1 MASAPSATRSAL
13 RRPACRILSL
23 PLLLLAAPVAAQVLV
38 NGDEFQVNTYTPD
51 YQSEGVVAF
60 GADGS
65 FVVVWD
71 SYGSSGPDQ
80 DGWGI
85 VARRFDARGVPL
97 GGEFQVNSYT
107 TGRQVLP
114 RVAADAQGSFV
125 VVWESYGSPGDD
137 SWWYSIQARR
147 FDAAGVPL
155 GPQFQVN
162 TYTTDS
168 QSRPDVAA
176 LSPQGFVV
184 IWGSQGSAD
193 GDSSAT
199 SVHARRYD
207 ADGAPLGDQFRVN
220 TLTTGIQDYAVVA
233 AAPQGG
239 FAAAWHSGSS
249 AGTDTSSRSV
259 QARLFDAEGDPAGSE
274 VQVNAYTSLTQ
285 ARPSISAGPLGGF
298 VVAWESN
305 GSYGDD
311 ASLGSVQLRR
321 FDSAL
326 SPLGGQLQV
335 NVNTPGDQWSPSVT
349 TDPAGDFLVA
359 WKDYDR
365 IVARRYAPDGTP
377 KSSEVQINVA
387 GDVFPPEVVADARG
401 NFVVVWSSGYS
412 GYPNPD
418 SEVTARRIDGLFRDG
433 VESGDTARWS
443 TSQP

>member
-1 MASAPSATRSAL
+1 MAPAPSATRSAL
-13 RRPACRILSL
+13 RHPACCILSL
-23 PLLLLAAPVAAQVLV
+23 AFLLMAAPVAAQVLV
-38 NGDEFQVNTYTPD
+38 NGDEFQVNTYTPN
-51 YQSEGVVAF
+51 YQGEGDVAF

-97 GGEFQVNSYT
+97 GDEFQVNSYT

-114 RVAADAQGSFV
+114 RVAAEAQGNFV
-125 VVWESYGSPGDD
+125 VVWESYGSVGDD
-137 SWWYSIQARR
+137 SWGYSIQARR
-147 FDAAGVPL
+147 FDAAGAPL

-168 QSRPDVAA
+168 QKWPEVAV
-176 LSPQGFVV
+176 LSPAGFVV
-184 IWGSQGSAD
+184 IWESRGSAD
-193 GDSSAT
+193 GDSSVT

-207 ADGAPLGDQFRVN
+207 ADGAPLGDQFQVN
-220 TLTTGIQDYAVVA
+220 THTTGLQGYGVVA

-239 FAAAWHSGSS
+239 FAVAWQSGSS
-249 AGTDTSSRSV
+249 AGTDTSSLSV
-259 QARLFDAEGDPAGSE
+259 QARRFDSDGDPVGND
-274 VQVNAYTSLTQ
+274 VQVNAYTSSTQ
-285 ARPSISAGPLGGF
+285 WRPSISAGPSGGF
-298 VVAWESN
+298 VVAWQSS

-335 NVNTPGDQWSPSVT
+335 NVNTPGIQGSPSVT
-349 TDPAGDFLVA
+349 IDPAGDFLVA
-359 WKDYDR
+359 WGDYDR

-377 KSSEVQINVA
+377 KSGEVQVNVA
-387 GDVFPPEVVADARG
+387 GDIFPPEVAADARG
-401 NFVVVWSSGYS
+401 NFVVVWSSDYS
-412 GYPNPD
+412 PYPDPD
-418 SEVTARRIDGLFRDG
+418 SEVTARRIDSLFRDG

-443 TSQP
+443 ASLP

>member
-1 MASAPSATRSAL
+1 MAPAPSAARSAL

-38 NGDEFQVNTYTPD
+38 NGDEFQVNTYTPN
-51 YQSEGVVAF
+51 YQNPGDVAF
-60 GADGS
+60 GAAGS

-80 DGWGI
+80 DDFGI
-85 VARRFDARGVPL
+85 LARRFDARGVPL
-97 GGEFQVNSYT
+97 GDEFQVNSYT
-107 TGRQVLP
+107 TGRQELS
-114 RVAADAQGSFV
+114 RVAADAQGNFV
-125 VVWESYGSPGDD
+125 VVWRSYGSPGDD

-147 FDAAGVPL
+147 FDAAGAPL
-155 GPQFQVN
+155 APQFQVN

-168 QSRPDVAA
+168 QSRPDVAV

-184 IWGSQGSAD
+184 IWESRGSAD

-207 ADGAPLGDQFRVN
+207 AAGAPLGDQFQVN
-220 TLTTGIQDYAVVA
+220 THTTGIQGYAVVA

-239 FAAAWHSGSS
+239 FAAAWRSGSS
-249 AGTDTSSRSV
+249 AGTDTSSHSV
-259 QARLFDAEGDPAGSE
+259 QARRFDSEGDPAGSDL
-274 VQVNAYTSLTQ
+274 QVNAYTSGIQ
-285 ARPSISAGPLGGF
+285 WRPSISAGPLGGF
-298 VVAWESN
+298 VVAWESS

-335 NVNTPGDQWSPSVT
+335 NVNTPGSQGSPSVT
-349 TDPAGDFLVA
+349 TDPAGDFLIA
-359 WKDYDR
+359 WQDYGR

-377 KSSEVQINVA
+377 KSGEVQVNVA
-387 GDVFPPEVVADARG
+387 GGVFPPEVATDARG
-401 NFVVVWSSGYS
+401 NFVVVWSSHYS
-412 GYPNPD
+412 PYPNPD